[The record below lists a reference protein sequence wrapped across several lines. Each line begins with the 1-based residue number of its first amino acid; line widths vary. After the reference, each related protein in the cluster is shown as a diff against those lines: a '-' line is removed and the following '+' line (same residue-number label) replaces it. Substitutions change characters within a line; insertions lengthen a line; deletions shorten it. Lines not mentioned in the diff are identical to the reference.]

1 MKIAM
6 SQLQPLLR
14 EYRIL
19 LAGRNVD
26 SMEKTGQSYPPDAPV
41 SYEADL
47 ALHPYTTFWGTTGL
61 ALGRMGAFSYTHSR
75 LHKSLTVGRFTS
87 IAKGMSVMGARHP
100 HEWASTSPVFYNQQ
114 LLARTY
120 SEDRGVTL
128 NSAKFGYKPGKITIG
143 NDVWIGEKVSL
154 GHGITIGD
162 GAVIASN
169 SVVTKDVAP
178 YTVVG
183 GVPAQ
188 VIRQRF
194 APETVQA
201 LQASAWW
208 ELAPEELTHC
218 DVRSPDLFA
227 AQVMRG
233 REHGDFQ
240 PLLTKP
246 LTAEV
251 IAEHLKASDL
261 AG

>member
-19 LAGRNVD
+19 LAGRGVD
-26 SMEKTGQSYPPDAPV
+26 SMEKTGDSYAPDALV
-41 SYEADL
+41 NYEADL

-75 LHKSLTVGRFTS
+75 LHKSLAVGRFTS
-87 IAKGMSVMGARHP
+87 IAKGLSVMGARHP

-114 LLARTY
+114 LLAQAY
-120 SEDRGVTL
+120 GQDRGVVL
-128 NSAKFGYKPGKITIG
+128 NSTKFGYKAGKIAIG
-143 NDVWIGEKVSL
+143 NDVWIGEKVTL
-154 GHGITIGD
+154 GHGISIGD

-183 GVPAQ
+183 GVPAR
-188 VIRQRF
+188 VIRDRF
-194 APETVQA
+194 EPETVQA

-208 ELAPEELTHC
+208 ELAPEDLTRC

-227 AQVMRG
+227 AQVLRG
-233 REHGDFQ
+233 REHGQFQ
-240 PLLTKP
+240 PLQTQP

-251 IAEHLKASDL
+251 ISEHLGTPAT